1 MTESPAR
8 KPRPRRTFSAFGDV
22 RRMPSEYEIV
32 TQGQNWTLR
41 QNRAATFEQ
50 NPSSP
55 ANLWFLTYRE
65 NSPLKADNWDAFRD
79 PDALTYRAYVT
90 LQSEAETK
98 VHGVLEA
105 HAGGR
110 ASAESA
116 ALLGHL
122 FTPSRYLCHGFQQVE
137 AYIGFMAPSPYI
149 TSAAGFATADF
160 LRRVTTIAY
169 RTRELQIAHPD
180 AGIGSAERSRWETRE
195 GWQPARKAIEYAL
208 VSYDWGEAFTALN
221 LVLAPTLDDVLL
233 TQLGQVARN
242 QGDDLTW
249 LVTSFLAEDSRR
261 RGRWS
266 RALADLAVAQRPENR
281 AVLGGWIDRWSALA
295 DDAALGLGR
304 MLETALENTAPGSSI
319 PAADVAAHAKTARE
333 RCLAG
338 LREDPGGNGT
348 VIGH

>member
-8 KPRPRRTFSAFGDV
+8 KPRRRRTFSAFGDV

-110 ASAESA
+110 ASPESA

-180 AGIGSAERSRWETRE
+180 AGIGSAERSRWEVRD

-233 TQLGQVARN
+233 TQLGHVARN

-249 LVTSFLAEDSRR
+249 LLTSFLAEDSRR

-304 MLETALENTAPGSSI
+304 MLETVLENTAPGSSV
-319 PAADVAAHAKTARE
+319 PAADVAAQAKTARE
-333 RCLAG
+333 HYLAG
-338 LREDPGGNGT
+338 LPEDPSGNGT
-348 VIGH
+348 VSGH